1 MRFLN
6 KRKLITIS
14 LVLGLLF
21 LLLFAHSAFAST
33 DARLSAGNES
43 GAVGETV
50 TVSINMANGI
60 GLEGG
65 QFDLIYDPNV
75 VNPISA
81 ARGGYV
87 PDTSGNLFDYN
98 LALERGR
105 LRVLWVTAAGS
116 DIDSGTVGTITF
128 ELLRAGE
135 SELAFRDWVIDAPP
149 GKMIATP
156 VPGLITVTAD
166 PTPPPDDDKA
176 EAIRLAN
183 EAIAA
188 LHDPATIGLTDRT
201 AVENARF
208 LVDRAKTQH
217 GAVDSDFPELFK
229 LVAAERRIAKLD
241 AIRAAD
247 EAILALPSLEAL
259 TLNDKPAVVAA
270 RTLVDRAKLDHGAV
284 DADFLYLARLVAAE
298 NRIKELEG
306 DRPTP
311 PTGGMT
317 YLIIAALLAVV
328 LGSLVYFRRDKV
340 FVK

>member
-1 MRFLN
+1 MRFSN

-65 QFDLIYDPNV
+65 QFDLIYDPSV
-75 VNPISA
+75 VNPIRA
-81 ARGGYV
+81 ARGNYV

-98 LALERGR
+98 LALESGR

-116 DIDSGTVGTITF
+116 SIDSGTVGTITF

-166 PTPPPDDDKA
+166 PTPDDKA

-188 LHDPATIGLTDRT
+188 LPDPATIGLTDRT
-201 AVENARF
+201 AVENARS
-208 LVDRAKTQH
+208 LVARAKGF
-217 GAVDSDFPELFK
+217 GAVDADFPELFK
-229 LVAAERRIAKLD
+229 LEAAERRIAKLD
-241 AIRAAD
+241 AIRVAD

-270 RTLVDRAKLDHGAV
+270 RALVDRAKLDHGAV

-306 DRPTP
+306 ETPKPTP

-317 YLIIAALLAVV
+317 YLIIAAMLLVAF
-328 LGSLVYFRRDKV
+328 GAFVYFRRDQV
-340 FVK
+340 SVK